1 MIRLIIAGSREFD
14 DYQLLKA
21 AWIDKFSPGLEV
33 MADTEI
39 ISGGARGADRLGE
52 ELARNYGIKLTR
64 FPADWSSFGKRAGV
78 VRNQQMADYASE
90 SGHLGYLLA
99 FWDGTSRGTRNMIDL
114 ANKRGLDVTVIR
126 YDLLEKES

>member
-1 MIRLIIAGSREFD
+1 MNRLIIAGSREFD
-14 DYQLLKA
+14 DYPLMKA
-21 AWIDKFSPGLEV
+21 AWIDKFSPDQKVIPNIEV
-33 MADTEI
+33 V
-39 ISGGARGADRLGE
+39 SGGARGADRLGE
-52 ELARNYGIKLTR
+52 ELARNYGMKLTM

-78 VRNQQMADYASE
+78 IRNQQMADYASE
-90 SGHLGYLLA
+90 TGHVGYLLA